1 MYKLTDFSYI
11 FMTILFTVY
20 GQVVMKWRMSNLQV
34 QLPSNFTEKI
44 VLLIKLLFDPFIF
57 SGIVLAFFASLTWM
71 AAMTK
76 FELSFA
82 YPFMAL
88 NFVLVLFFG
97 IFVLGESFSL
107 TRMAGV
113 VLIVVGTLVITR
125 S

>member
-11 FMTILFTVY
+11 FLTILFTVY

-34 QLPSNFTEKI
+34 QLPPNFTEKI
-44 VLLIKLLFDPFIF
+44 VVLVKLLFDPFIF
-57 SGIVLAFFASLTWM
+57 SGMVLAFLASLTWM

-88 NFVLVLFFG
+88 NFVLVFLLG
-97 IFVLGESFSL
+97 IFVLGEGFSL

>member
-11 FMTILFTVY
+11 FLTILFTVY
-20 GQVVMKWRMSNLQV
+20 GQVVMKWRMSNLEV
-34 QLPSNFTEKI
+34 QLPPNFTEKI
-44 VLLIKLLFDPFIF
+44 VVLVKLLFDPFIF
-57 SGIVLAFFASLTWM
+57 SGIVLAFLASLTWM

-88 NFVLVLFFG
+88 NFVLVFLLG
-97 IFVLGESFSL
+97 IFVLGEGFSL

>member
-1 MYKLTDFSYI
+1 
-11 FMTILFTVY
+11 
-20 GQVVMKWRMSNLQV
+20 
-34 QLPSNFTEKI
+34 
-44 VLLIKLLFDPFIF
+44 
-57 SGIVLAFFASLTWM
+57 M

-88 NFVLVLFFG
+88 NFVLVFLLG
-97 IFVLGESFSL
+97 IFVLGEGFSL

>member
-1 MYKLTDFSYI
+1 MYKLADFSYI

-20 GQVVMKWRMSNLQV
+20 GQVVMKWRMSDLQV
-34 QLPSNFTEKI
+34 QLPANFTEKVV
-44 VLLIKLLFDPFIF
+44 VLVKLLFDPFIF
-57 SGIVLAFFASLTWM
+57 SGIVLAFLASLTWM

-88 NFVLVLFFG
+88 NFVLIFLLS
-97 IFVLGESFSL
+97 IFVLGEGFSL

-113 VLIVVGTLVITR
+113 VLIVLGTLVITR

>member
-11 FMTILFTVY
+11 FLTILFTVY

-34 QLPSNFTEKI
+34 QLPPNFTEKI
-44 VLLIKLLFDPFIF
+44 VVLVKLLFDPFIF
-57 SGIVLAFFASLTWM
+57 SGIVLAFLASLTWM

-88 NFVLVLFFG
+88 NFVLVFLLG
-97 IFVLGESFSL
+97 IFVLGEGFSL